1 LPNRPTTSIASDPGT
16 GIDYWVERIRDRDMP
31 IFGATARMID
41 RVIESESA
49 SAAVLSKVI
58 LRDAGMAARVLAL
71 ANSAYF
77 SLGHQGVATVSR
89 AILMLGFDAVRAA
102 ALSVALI
109 DALATG
115 GVRARVHAEMA
126 RAFHAAVQARQI
138 SAWRG
143 DGGVEEVFIGALLA
157 QIGTIAFWCYSGDL
171 GVRLDQALRADADAG
186 EEVEERVLGFRLRHL
201 TAVLAREWQ
210 LTPMVS
216 LVAQG
221 AVSRRSR
228 EFAVMLGHRL
238 ALATAR
244 GWHHATMVQVVGEI
258 SEYCGRT
265 PEDLYAR
272 LEENARAAA
281 EVARSYGALA
291 AADLIAQCAPAADEH
306 TFAQLASESI
316 EASGR

>member
-1 LPNRPTTSIASDPGT
+1 MPNRPTTSIASDPGT

-306 TFAQLASESI
+306 TFAQLASEPI

>member
-1 LPNRPTTSIASDPGT
+1 MSNRPITSIASALGT

-41 RVIESESA
+41 RVIDSESA
-49 SAAVLSKVI
+49 SATVLSKVI

-77 SLGHQGVATVSR
+77 SLGHQAVATVSR

-115 GVRARVHAEMA
+115 GVRARVHAGMA
-126 RAFHAAVQARQI
+126 QAFHAAVQARQI

-143 DGGVEEVFIGALLA
+143 DGGVEEIFIGALLA
-157 QIGTIAFWCYSGDL
+157 QIGTIAFWCYSGDV
-171 GVRLDQALRADADAG
+171 GVRLDQALSAEADAG

-221 AVSRRSR
+221 AVSQRSR

-238 ALATAR
+238 AQTAAR
-244 GWHHATMVQVVGEI
+244 GWHHAATAQIVDEI
-258 SEYCGRT
+258 SAYCGRT
-265 PEDLYAR
+265 SADLYPR

-281 EVARSYGALA
+281 EVARSYGAFA
-291 AADLIAQCAPAADEH
+291 AAEMIAQCAPAADEAP
-306 TFAQLASESI
+306 FAQLASEPI
-316 EASGR
+316 R

>member
-1 LPNRPTTSIASDPGT
+1 
-16 GIDYWVERIRDRDMP
+16 MP

-157 QIGTIAFWCYSGDL
+157 QIGTIAFWCYSGSL
-171 GVRLDQALRADADAG
+171 GVRLDQALSADADAG

-244 GWHHATMVQVVGEI
+244 SWHHAAMAQVVGEI

-281 EVARSYGALA
+281 EVARSYGAFA
-291 AADLIAQCAPAADEH
+291 AADLIPQCAPVADEH
-306 TFAQLASESI
+306 TFAHVASEPI
-316 EASGR
+316 EAIGC